1 MIFHLPKKA
10 VKKGFPGMKKWILAA
25 AAMLLAAGILTA
37 FALWYP
43 EIRNF
48 CPICPSY
55 TFFHI
60 YCPGCGTTRAVYC
73 LLHGNLT
80 GFFRNNIM
88 LLPILMLVGLLLIRP
103 DFKKHYTFLNI
114 FTLLLILYTIC
125 RNIPI
130 YPFTL
135 LTPTGI

>member
-1 MIFHLPKKA
+1 
-10 VKKGFPGMKKWILAA
+10 MKKWILAA
-25 AAMLLAAGILTA
+25 TAVTLAAGILTA

-43 EIRNF
+43 EFRIF
-48 CPICPSY
+48 FPICPSY

-60 YCPGCGTTRAVYC
+60 YCPGCGSTRAVYC
-73 LLHGNLT
+73 LLHGDLT

-88 LLPILMLVGLLLIRP
+88 LLPMLSLVGVLLIRP
-103 DFKKHYTFLNI
+103 DFKRHYIFLNI

-135 LTPTGI
+135 LTPAGI